1 MSSCEKA
8 VRVAVAALEAAL
20 TELGPTSDVALCKAE
35 GLLLA
40 ALLATKEAQPYIEDL
55 T

>member
-8 VRVAVAALEAAL
+8 VRAAVAALETAL
-20 TELGPTSDVALCKAE
+20 SELSPTVDPVLCKAE
-35 GLLLA
+35 GLLSA
-40 ALLATKEAQPYIEDL
+40 ALAATKEAQHFIEDL